1 MCNRSQE
8 QLSHPAFPMGEEG
21 EDRGILIKLHK
32 VLSLLDSLGGIKESH
47 MPTEQ
52 VTALVVI
59 HSGEGQSTSGSEM

>member
-8 QLSHPAFPMGEEG
+8 QLSHPALPVRKEG
-21 EDRGILIKLHK
+21 EDWGVLIKVYK
-32 VLSLLDSLGGIKESH
+32 VLSLVNSLGGGKKSH

-59 HSGEGQSTSGSEM
+59 HSGEAQSTSGSEM